1 MTLLTLNTPHTRSFM
16 IKSLILSN
24 VRCFH
29 QHQFLFQHPQTFMYG
44 DNGVGKTT
52 ILEAVHMIATTKSHR
67 TTQDKDIIQEGK
79 PFAKIVLETEKN
91 HFEMV
96 ITENGKR
103 VWLNG
108 VEKRKLSQFIGHL
121 NVVMFAPEDIELIKG
136 APLYRRQFLDIAM
149 IQIDPTYLDVLT
161 RFKKILKQRNALLK
175 KLDVQGDFT
184 FLNILSEQ
192 LFKEAKI
199 MIEKREQ
206 IIQILNE
213 GIQPITKQFKLEHTH
228 IEYQKASSIEALYT
242 HLTTKQKIDIIQQ
255 ATSSGP
261 HKDDFVVFYE
271 NNKASHFASQGQ
283 QRLLSLALKLALF
296 QYLKKENTNEL
307 ILLLDDVLSELDAN
321 HQHQLLTY
329 EFQNYPLMVN
339 SAHNHVDHHLQTMHL
354 TKEPSHV
361 TKQL

>member
-1 MTLLTLNTPHTRSFM
+1 M
-16 IKSLILSN
+16 IKSLTLSN
-24 VRCFH
+24 LRCFQQKH
-29 QHQFLFQHPQTFMYG
+29 FLFQHPQTFMYG
-44 DNGVGKTT
+44 DNGAGKTT
-52 ILEAVHMIATTKSHR
+52 ILEAIHLIATTKSHR
-67 TTQDKDIIQEGK
+67 TTQDKEVIQEGK

-96 ITENGKR
+96 ITDKGKR

-149 IQIDPTYLDVLT
+149 IQIDASYLDVLT

-175 KLDVQGDFT
+175 KLNLQGDVT

-206 IIQILNE
+206 IIQILNKE
-213 GIQPITKQFKLEHTH
+213 IQPIIKQFKLENIH
-228 IEYQKASSIEALYT
+228 IEYNKESSIEQLHT
-242 HLTTKQKIDIIQQ
+242 HLMTKQKIDIIQQ
-255 ATSSGP
+255 ATTSGP
-261 HKDDFVVFYE
+261 HKDDFTVFYE

-283 QRLLSLALKLALF
+283 QRLLALALKLALF
-296 QYLKKENTNEL
+296 QFLKKENTQEL
-307 ILLLDDVLSELDAN
+307 ILLLDDVLSELDAT

-339 SAHNHVDHHLQTMHL
+339 SAHNHIGHHLQTMHL
-354 TKEPSHV
+354 TKELSHV
-361 TKQL
+361 TK